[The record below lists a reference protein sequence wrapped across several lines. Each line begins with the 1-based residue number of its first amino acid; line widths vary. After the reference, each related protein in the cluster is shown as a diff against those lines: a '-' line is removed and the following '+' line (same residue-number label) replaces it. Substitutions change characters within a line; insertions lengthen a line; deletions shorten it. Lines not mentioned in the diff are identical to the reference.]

1 MLNESER
8 RKTMKIVVKDTT
20 TNNGAVFVRG
30 VYGPNTINY
39 LLKEAAKQIEE
50 TRRSLEALYE

>member
-8 RKTMKIVVKDTT
+8 RHMKIVVKDTT
-20 TNNGAVFVRG
+20 TDNGAVFVRG
-30 VYGPNTINY
+30 VYGPNTVNY

>member
-8 RKTMKIVVKDTT
+8 RHMKIVVKDTT
-20 TNNGAVFVRG
+20 TDNGAVFVRG

-39 LLKEAAKQIEE
+39 LLKEAVKQIEE

>member
-1 MLNESER
+1 MINESER
-8 RKTMKIVVKDTT
+8 RHMKIVVKDTT
-20 TNNGAVFVRG
+20 TDNGAVFVRG

>member
-8 RKTMKIVVKDTT
+8 RHMKIVVKDTT
-20 TNNGAVFVRG
+20 TDNGAVFVRG

-50 TRRSLEALYE
+50 TKRSLEALYE

>member
-8 RKTMKIVVKDTT
+8 RHMKIVVKDTT
-20 TNNGAVFVRG
+20 TDNGAVFVRG

>member
-8 RKTMKIVVKDTT
+8 RHMKIVVKDTT
-20 TNNGAVFVRG
+20 TDNGAVFVRG
-30 VYGPNTINY
+30 VYGPNTIQY
-39 LLKEAAKQIEE
+39 LLREAAKQIEE

>member
-8 RKTMKIVVKDTT
+8 RHMKIVVKDTT
-20 TNNGAVFVRG
+20 TDNGAVFVRG

-39 LLKEAAKQIEE
+39 LLKEAAKQLEE
-50 TRRSLEALYE
+50 TKKSLEALYE

>member
-1 MLNESER
+1 
-8 RKTMKIVVKDTT
+8 MKIVVKDIT

>member
-1 MLNESER
+1 
-8 RKTMKIVVKDTT
+8 MKIVVKDTT
-20 TNNGAVFVRG
+20 TDNGAVFVRG
-30 VYGPNTINY
+30 VYGPNTVNY